1 MKVMPIRQRR
11 LKQAADRE
19 LVFMTLRKKLLLIFA
34 ILLLVP
40 SSILALFS
48 YRTTKDK
55 VDEQMVVSAKQ
66 NVQLLVRY
74 VDMFVKSKKS
84 ILAEAAGRVASNTPD
99 ALIAELNDY
108 RDRFGLD
115 RLRYIAPD
123 RIYEARG
130 PGEANAKADWNP
142 RELDWYR
149 DALRHP
155 GDIQISV
162 PYQQAGTD
170 TPIFTMAVTSDQDP
184 RSVVA
189 LDVKVSDISEIS
201 KPIRIG
207 NTGYVFVSDSRKKM
221 VFTAYADI
229 SGVDLTGIAEVERTF
244 ENDAGMFTYKTDGED
259 RLKYMIYETSAETK
273 WKISGSMYLSD
284 IDDEA
289 RPILVTTAIVLAAAL
304 VAGALT
310 CAYLLT
316 SILKPLGR
324 LTSATERMSRGDLTV
339 RIGAMRR
346 DELGAL
352 AASFDQMTAS
362 LHSII
367 QEVNANALQLS
378 ASGEEMYAIASQS
391 GTASEQVAI
400 SMQEVS
406 EGSQSQLE
414 QTENAESNVREMKDS
429 LRAIIDKA
437 GIVARVAEAAAV
449 RSDEGYRTVR
459 DTLDK
464 MDSLKEKID
473 LLTAEVESL
482 GQVSGEVGQ
491 IVGIITE
498 IAGQTNLLAL
508 NASIEAARAGENGR
522 GFAVVA
528 NEVKSLAAESG
539 ESAKHI
545 AQLIGSIRQG
555 MEATSRT
562 MSEVTR
568 EVGASIESV
577 AVAGRLIG
585 ELKTTVDDVAEQMGH
600 ISSSTHEIGERTN
613 RVSASMSQVRSVTK
627 SSTDQ
632 VTMAAAAAEE
642 QLAAMEEI
650 TAASEALSRMAED
663 LQEMIRRFK
672 V

>member
-1 MKVMPIRQRR
+1 MKVMAIRQKR
-11 LKQAADRE
+11 LRQAADKE

-48 YRTTKDK
+48 YRTAKDK
-55 VDEQMVVSAKQ
+55 VDEQMVISAKQ
-66 NVQLLVRY
+66 NVQLLARY

-84 ILAEAAGRVASNTPD
+84 ILTEAAGRAASNTTD
-99 ALIAELNDY
+99 ALIVELNDY

-123 RIYEARG
+123 RIYEARD
-130 PGEANAKADWNP
+130 PGEAEADWNP

-201 KPIRIG
+201 KPIQIG

-244 ENDAGMFTYKTDGED
+244 ENDAGMFTYKTAGED

-310 CAYLLT
+310 CAYLLA

-429 LRAIIDKA
+429 LQAIIDKA
-437 GIVARVAEAAAV
+437 GIVARAAEAAAV

-464 MDSLKEKID
+464 MDSLKDKID

-522 GFAVVA
+522 G
-528 NEVKSLAAESG
+528 
-539 ESAKHI
+539 
-545 AQLIGSIRQG
+545 
-555 MEATSRT
+555 MAT
-562 MSEVTR
+562 
-568 EVGASIESV
+568 
-577 AVAGRLIG
+577 
-585 ELKTTVDDVAEQMGH
+585 
-600 ISSSTHEIGERTN
+600 
-613 RVSASMSQVRSVTK
+613 
-627 SSTDQ
+627 
-632 VTMAAAAAEE
+632 
-642 QLAAMEEI
+642 
-650 TAASEALSRMAED
+650 ASE
-663 LQEMIRRFK
+663 
-672 V
+672 